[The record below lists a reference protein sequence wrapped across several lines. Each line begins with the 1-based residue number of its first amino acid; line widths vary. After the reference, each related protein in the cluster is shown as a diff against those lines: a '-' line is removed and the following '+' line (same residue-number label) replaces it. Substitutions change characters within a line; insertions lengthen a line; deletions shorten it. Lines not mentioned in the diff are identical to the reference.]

1 MKSRI
6 KNRIDRKKINIKKI
20 RKYKESNWLVRRE
33 EKKVIWSW
41 RRTIRDVIVKE
52 KEEERGFS
60 K

>member
-6 KNRIDRKKINIKKI
+6 KSHIDRKKINIKKI
-20 RKYKESNWLVRRE
+20 RQYKESNWLVRRE

-41 RRTIRDVIVKE
+41 RGNIRDVTVEE
-52 KEEERGFS
+52 KEEERVF